1 MDDIEEWSGC
11 SYIQLKDI
19 CHKTGSSGE
28 ERQLRTCNG
37 TEYQVKFFLSM
48 PIYAFHGAILGGIS
62 AGGYAVYCYLN
73 GVHNYL
79 HR

>member
-1 MDDIEEWSGC
+1 ME
-11 SYIQLKDI
+11 LKLAFAA
-19 CHKTGSSGE
+19 SSSSFAVAAAAVI
-28 ERQLRTCNG
+28 LRTCNG
-37 TEYQVKFFLSM
+37 AEYQVKILLSM

>member
-1 MDDIEEWSGC
+1 
-11 SYIQLKDI
+11 
-19 CHKTGSSGE
+19 
-28 ERQLRTCNG
+28 
-37 TEYQVKFFLSM
+37 M